1 MGQSAPRLKL
11 TPRQVILSALFASG
25 VSVAFI
31 VMMCVLTVFPLPF
44 GLLVVAPPD
53 VILISACFVYISGPR
68 WRADPLLWE
77 EVKRQLS
84 VFNCQV
90 ALTFIYP
97 IYIYG
102 FVSLTGI
109 HQAMFVV
116 ILPVIQLI
124 AKNWVSRQHTD
135 NDLKPESV
143 IFIVEVFNA
152 LYISNALHN
161 SSSWKT
167 KATITALDFLHFWV
181 SMFDVIEALNEVK
194 ILMAKIPRTHPI
206 AQESF
211 VQIAARLLETESTLK
226 ASSTANTNNLS
237 WKLRMEEWVSSR
249 NELIKISSSR
259 DSSIVTRL
267 TNNGSSRKLSSNK
280 ARIFPIRLLQR
291 KWLQTRVQPT
301 LTVDPGEPLGL
312 EAIFS
317 SKQRALF
324 IHKSARVLFIT
335 EYLVLIEYVEIV
347 LPIVYSAH
355 QVILYNMPN
364 RAFYPALAEVSR
376 VELVSSVKN
385 VLVYSSLEFVS
396 LILALVVLK
405 RMLRFST
412 LHQLAFVLETQA
424 SMVQS
429 KLTTLFVYVMQVPLA
444 HLGAD
449 FTFKFAWIHTDDDQ

>member
-1 MGQSAPRLKL
+1 
-11 TPRQVILSALFASG
+11 
-25 VSVAFI
+25 
-31 VMMCVLTVFPLPF
+31 
-44 GLLVVAPPD
+44 
-53 VILISACFVYISGPR
+53 
-68 WRADPLLWE
+68 
-77 EVKRQLS
+77 
-84 VFNCQV
+84 
-90 ALTFIYP
+90 
-97 IYIYG
+97 
-102 FVSLTGI
+102 
-109 HQAMFVV
+109 
-116 ILPVIQLI
+116 
-124 AKNWVSRQHTD
+124 
-135 NDLKPESV
+135 
-143 IFIVEVFNA
+143 
-152 LYISNALHN
+152 
-161 SSSWKT
+161 
-167 KATITALDFLHFWV
+167 
-181 SMFDVIEALNEVK
+181 
-194 ILMAKIPRTHPI
+194 
-206 AQESF
+206 
-211 VQIAARLLETESTLK
+211 
-226 ASSTANTNNLS
+226 
-237 WKLRMEEWVSSR
+237 MEEWVSSR

-312 EAIFS
+312 ETIFS

-335 EYLVLIEYVEIV
+335 EYLVLIEYVEVV

-376 VELVSSVKN
+376 AELVSSVKN

-429 KLTTLFVYVMQVPLA
+429 KLTTLFVYVMQVPLT

>member
-44 GLLVVAPPD
+44 GLLVVAPPN
-53 VILISACFVYISGPR
+53 VILITACFVYISGPR
-68 WRADPLLWE
+68 WRADPLLWG

-124 AKNWVSRQHTD
+124 AKNW
-135 NDLKPESV
+135 
-143 IFIVEVFNA
+143 
-152 LYISNALHN
+152 
-161 SSSWKT
+161 
-167 KATITALDFLHFWV
+167 
-181 SMFDVIEALNEVK
+181 
-194 ILMAKIPRTHPI
+194 
-206 AQESF
+206 
-211 VQIAARLLETESTLK
+211 
-226 ASSTANTNNLS
+226 
-237 WKLRMEEWVSSR
+237 
-249 NELIKISSSR
+249 
-259 DSSIVTRL
+259 
-267 TNNGSSRKLSSNK
+267 
-280 ARIFPIRLLQR
+280 
-291 KWLQTRVQPT
+291 
-301 LTVDPGEPLGL
+301 
-312 EAIFS
+312 
-317 SKQRALF
+317 RALF

-335 EYLVLIEYVEIV
+335 EYLVLIEYVEVV

-376 VELVSSVKN
+376 AELVSSVKN

-429 KLTTLFVYVMQVPLA
+429 KLTTLFVYVMQVPLT